1 MRYGA
6 MNFPVKAVVEEIATF
21 AALGFDYLELT
32 MDPPLAHHSLLA
44 REREAISA
52 ALKEYRLGLVC
63 HLPTF
68 VLTADLTESLR
79 LASVGEMLASLETAA
94 MLGAEKVVL
103 HPSAVSG
110 LGPLVP
116 ELVRPLALDFLERM
130 VERAGELA
138 MTLCLE
144 NMFPRYGFCVEAD
157 DFSFIFRRF
166 PELRMTLDIAH
177 AHIDG
182 GKGRRLRELLDRCGD
197 RLAHVHVSDNLGK
210 RDDHL
215 EIGKGAID
223 FAAFARQL
231 RAIGYDDT
239 ITLEVFDQDRQAL
252 ERSRRRLERL
262 FTGGW

>member
-1 MRYGA
+1 MRFGA
-6 MNFPVKAVVEEIATF
+6 MNFPVKAVVEEIAAF

-32 MDPPLAHHSLLA
+32 MDPPLAHHSLLS
-44 REREAISA
+44 RERETIAA
-52 ALKEYRLGLVC
+52 ALKKNRLGLVC

-110 LGPLVP
+110 LGSLVP
-116 ELVRPLALDFLERM
+116 ELVRPLAFDFLERM
-130 VERAGELA
+130 VVRAGELEV
-138 MTLCLE
+138 TLCLE
-144 NMFPRYGFCVEAD
+144 NMFPRYGFCVEVA
-157 DFSFIFRRF
+157 DFSLIFSRF

-182 GKGRRLRELLDRCGD
+182 GKGRRLRQLLDRCGD
-197 RLAHVHVSDNLGK
+197 RIAHVHVSDNLGK

-215 EIGKGAID
+215 EVGKGTID
-223 FAAFARQL
+223 FQGFARQL

-252 ERSRRRLERL
+252 GRSRKCLAHL
-262 FTGGW
+262 FSSGW